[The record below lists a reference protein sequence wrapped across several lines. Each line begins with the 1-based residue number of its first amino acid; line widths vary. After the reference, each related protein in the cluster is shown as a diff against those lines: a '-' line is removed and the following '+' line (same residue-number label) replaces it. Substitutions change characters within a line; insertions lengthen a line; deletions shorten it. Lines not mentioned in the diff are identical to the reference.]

1 MKRVSLLL
9 ITTAAALILSC
20 ASGMQGFKE
29 PTSDNT
35 MLVVGR
41 AIIEDNYYTEELG
54 VYKAGIEVAVLGKT
68 TEGKSLA
75 LWANTD
81 ENGYFSLADV
91 PKGEYVIKGV
101 RALIGR
107 GSYVSITNRLRLS
120 TDVYTVSGQATII
133 FNGEYFPYEATGR
146 VQSLQHN
153 IFRLDR
159 MSSTTNQVNYVVNN
173 ALKGYKLA
181 TGEILNDGPVE
192 EYFIQKHPESA
203 WKNALSESAKIVH
216 FRR

>member
-1 MKRVSLLL
+1 MKRISTILFVV
-9 ITTAAALILSC
+9 AAALVLSC

-54 VYKAGIEVAVLGKT
+54 IYKGSIEVGVLGKT
-68 TEGKSLA
+68 AEGKTVA
-75 LWANTD
+75 LWAATD
-81 ENGYFSLADV
+81 QNGYFSLADV

-107 GSYVSITNRLRLS
+107 GSYVSIVNRLRLS
-120 TDVYTVSGQATII
+120 TDVYTVSGQATIL

-181 TGEILNDGPVE
+181 TGEVLNDGPVE
-192 EYFIQKHPESA
+192 EYFIQQHPESA
-203 WKNALSESAKIVH
+203 WKNALSESARIVRY
-216 FRR
+216 RR